1 MAKEHDEASR
11 GARQLG
17 WKQPPPRS
25 WWEKAG
31 DTLGSVGDWMFGEDP
46 QPKFDALRDKLP
58 QPVEKSDYLKQFQ
71 EGFSKYSATPPWEMD
86 PTQTAMYKASMLDI
100 GEKAQARAQGQMR
113 RAAARGGGSLQTGA
127 ATAMGNEQARR
138 LDAAQ
143 TRAAAASAQN
153 LASQHAS
160 YLNSLAQGMNFEGG
174 LMDIE
179 FLQAYRAYLLDQD
192 LTFAEIEAE
201 VQRVTEGWK
210 RAKGIAEVGISAY
223 TAGQTPGAA

>member
-1 MAKEHDEASR
+1 MTTAHDEASR

-46 QPKFDALRDKLP
+46 QPKFDALRDAMP
-58 QPVEKSDYLKQFQ
+58 QPVEKSPYLKQFQ
-71 EGFSKYSATPPWEMD
+71 EGFSKYSAKPPWEMD

-143 TRAAAASAQN
+143 TRAADASAQN

-192 LTFAEIEAE
+192 LTFEEIEAE

-210 RAKGIAEVGISAY
+210 RVRGIVETGTAVY
-223 TAGQTPGAA
+223 TAGQTPGAP